1 MIIEPTLFYLF
12 AGVAITSALLVI
24 SSNNPV
30 HSVMFLILVFCNVS
44 GLLLLL
50 QVEFLAMIFLIVY
63 VGAIAVL
70 FLFVVMM
77 LEIKVLDLTES
88 LIRYLPTGALIGLV
102 FVFEVVLLLNSN
114 VTNISLVP
122 FSAGVSLPLWP
133 SKVEILTNIELLG
146 VILYTHYAYLFIVA
160 SLVLLV
166 AMIGA
171 IVLTLHKDSG
181 VKRQDIFSQVSRNVR
196 GAVRLS

>member
-12 AGVAITSALLVI
+12 AGVAITAALLVI
-24 SSNNPV
+24 SSKNPV
-30 HSVMFLILVFCNVS
+30 HSVMFLILVFCNVA

-88 LIRYLPTGALIGLV
+88 LIRYLPIGALIGLV
-102 FVFEVVLLLNSN
+102 FVLEVVMLLKSS
-114 VTNISLVP
+114 VTPIVP
-122 FSAGVSLPLWP
+122 IAVDGGINLTLWP

-146 VILYTHYAYLFIVA
+146 SLLYTHYSYLFIVA

-166 AMIGA
+166 AMLGA

-181 VKRQDIFSQVSRNVR
+181 VRRQDIFSQVSRNVR